1 MSTLDSNK
9 LQILKAEDAKRSGRF
24 DSWTRGLTSAA
35 RVKGCAAALAPN
47 RLVHD
52 MLQVSLNKAH
62 EVVAND
68 QASRLAKIEGEGDDA
83 VAARAAIAV
92 VPVGRITSA
101 TLNQQWDL
109 ALLVQQ
115 WTHNTKDWPM
125 FNKVDNDDPELGT
138 KMMLMVMRKYMSS
151 GSAPSQDWTLEMHR
165 KQGEN
170 ETSAD
175 VWDRIKTCAAA
186 LESCG
191 RIQSHLSLIDAL
203 KQNLGPAHVSW
214 VNNIDDSYT
223 LEDVDVAVYDK
234 GRFVDHKENK
244 GDSSGRAAYPAADQA
259 DARDLTIS
267 ELTACIARLE
277 DQVNRLA
284 SGGSSSKD
292 NGHFT
297 GTCHYCKK
305 PGHKISDCKKLKD
318 KNRASGKNSGGSE
331 SSGSGAAFPA
341 CLVAHCDCSDFSD
354 HTSSVPMLS
363 LHNPFDVLGDMD
375 FLPEEIV
382 DELMYGAEAA
392 SGEVR
397 GEREAHTGAATQ
409 VPVPETLPE
418 LQSPPELDFDKTQ
431 KLDWVWDFISRQW
444 VDPGRFP
451 AILERRTTPSGFVYT
466 SLFDLADY
474 GDYETLDHVTM
485 ESEYNSLMGKFVKTD
500 EPDSGKAG
508 PSRIPT
514 YSERIGK
521 VTVEEFELPS
531 CYGTGSGFAARNF
544 SDDESSDSS
553 DDDEIAHGISHHE
566 KRLLRCEARL
576 TRWNKRNP
584 DHGGSFPSR
593 ELHLSDES
601 SSVASSSDDT
611 WVTDDSADE
620 DTASVDPAFDRQR
633 LQQRYSSALRRAGM
647 RRSRPRSYAS
657 FVRMANRTIWNAR
670 NRTYF
675 RPTGELSPSDFSIRI
690 AGHIVTWTRRS
701 SGHATSLSDAQCYAS
716 HGPGRSSHVRSGHR
730 WLMDSGANNHM
741 VTEESD
747 CTSDITPLSGFITG
761 VSVDIVG
768 QGNCEIYVTTSS
780 GESIPATIYGVKIT
794 LDLATRTNGAFTR
807 IFSVRQ
813 AVRNGCSVL
822 FSPTENSLSLPDG
835 TNIPLDSENGL
846 Y

>member
-1 MSTLDSNK
+1 
-9 LQILKAEDAKRSGRF
+9 
-24 DSWTRGLTSAA
+24 
-35 RVKGCAAALAPN
+35 
-47 RLVHD
+47 
-52 MLQVSLNKAH
+52 
-62 EVVAND
+62 
-68 QASRLAKIEGEGDDA
+68 
-83 VAARAAIAV
+83 
-92 VPVGRITSA
+92 
-101 TLNQQWDL
+101 
-109 ALLVQQ
+109 
-115 WTHNTKDWPM
+115 
-125 FNKVDNDDPELGT
+125 
-138 KMMLMVMRKYMSS
+138 
-151 GSAPSQDWTLEMHR
+151 MHR

-170 ETSAD
+170 ETSAG

-214 VNNIDDSYT
+214 VNDLDDSYT
-223 LEDVDVAVYDK
+223 LEDVDAAVYNK
-234 GRFVDHKENK
+234 GMFVDHRENK

-267 ELTACIARLE
+267 ELTACIVRLE
-277 DQVNRLA
+277 DQVNKLT

-305 PGHKISDCKKLKD
+305 PGHKISDCRKLKD
-318 KNRASGKNSGGSE
+318 KNRASGKNSGEGE
-331 SSGSGAAFPA
+331 SSGGGAAFPA
-341 CLVAHCDCSDFSD
+341 CLVAPCDCSDNASD
-354 HTSSVPMLS
+354 CSDVSSHTSSAPMLS

-392 SGEVR
+392 SGVIR
-397 GEREAHTGAATQ
+397 AAALCNDGAAAQ

-431 KLDWVWDFISRQW
+431 KLDWVWDFISREW

-451 AILERRTTPSGFVYT
+451 AILERRTTPSGFVYS

-474 GDYETLDHVTM
+474 GDYETLDYETM
-485 ESEYNSLMGKFVKTD
+485 ESEYNSFVGKYVKKD
-500 EPDSGKAG
+500 ELDSGKAG

-531 CYGTGSGFAARNF
+531 CYGTGYGFAARNV

-553 DDDEIAHGISHHE
+553 DDDEIAHGIAHHE
-566 KRLLRCEARL
+566 KKLLRYEARL
-576 TRWNKRNP
+576 KRWNKRNP
-584 DHGGSFPSR
+584 GHGGSFPSS
-593 ELHLSDES
+593 ELHFSDES

-620 DTASVDPAFDRQR
+620 NTASVDPAFDRQR

-657 FVRMANRTIWNAR
+657 FVRMANRTIWTAR

-701 SGHATSLSDAQCYAS
+701 SGHTTSISDAQCYAS
-716 HGPGRSSHVRSGHR
+716 HGPGRSSHVRNGHR

-747 CTSDITPLSGFITG
+747 CTSDIAPSSGFITG

-794 LDLATRTNGAFTR
+794 PDLATRTNGAFTR

-835 TNIPLDSENGL
+835 TNIPFG
-846 Y
+846 

>member
-1 MSTLDSNK
+1 MSTLDSK
-9 LQILKAEDAKRSGRF
+9 FSVQILKAEDATRSGHF

-35 RVKGCAAALAPN
+35 RVKGCAAAIVPN
-47 RLVHD
+47 RRVHD

-83 VAARAAIAV
+83 VAARAAITV

-109 ALLVQQ
+109 ALLVNQ

-125 FNKVDNDDPELGT
+125 FNKLGNDDPELGT

-151 GSAPSQDWTLEMHR
+151 GSAPGQKWTLDMHR

-214 VNNIDDSYT
+214 VNTIDDSYT

-277 DQVNRLA
+277 DQVNKLT
-284 SGGSSSKD
+284 SGGSSSND

-318 KNRASGKNSGGSE
+318 KNRASGKNSGGGE

-341 CLVAHCDCSDFSD
+341 CLVAHCDCSDNASDCSDSSD
-354 HTSSVPMLS
+354 HTSSSPMLS

-382 DELMYGAEAA
+382 DELMYGVEAA
-392 SGEVR
+392 SGEIR
-397 GEREAHTGAATQ
+397 GEREAHAGAATQ
-409 VPVPETLPE
+409 VLVPGTLPE

-451 AILERRTTPSGFVYT
+451 AILERRTTPSGFVYS

-485 ESEYNSLMGKFVKTD
+485 ESEYNSFVGKFVKTD

-521 VTVEEFELPS
+521 VTVEEFELP
-531 CYGTGSGFAARNF
+531 CGYGTGSGFAARNF

-566 KRLLRCEARL
+566 KRLLRHEARL
-576 TRWNKRNP
+576 ARWNKRNP
-584 DHGGSFPSR
+584 DQGGSFPSR

-701 SGHATSLSDAQCYAS
+701 SGHATSISDAQCYAS
-716 HGPGRSSHVRSGHR
+716 HGPGRSSHVRSSHHPVVWLYYWSICGHC
-730 WLMDSGANNHM
+730 W
-741 VTEESD
+741 
-747 CTSDITPLSGFITG
+747 
-761 VSVDIVG
+761 
-768 QGNCEIYVTTSS
+768 
-780 GESIPATIYGVKIT
+780 
-794 LDLATRTNGAFTR
+794 TRK
-807 IFSVRQ
+807 
-813 AVRNGCSVL
+813 L
-822 FSPTENSLSLPDG
+822 
-835 TNIPLDSENGL
+835 
-846 Y
+846 

>member
-1 MSTLDSNK
+1 MSALDSK
-9 LQILKAEDAKRSGRF
+9 FSMQVLKAEEAKRSGHF

-35 RVKGCAAALAPN
+35 RVKGCAAAIVPN

-52 MLQVSLNKAH
+52 ILQVSLTKAH
-62 EVVAND
+62 EIVAND
-68 QASRLAKIEGEGDDA
+68 RASRLAKIEGEGDDA

-101 TLNQQWDL
+101 TLNQQYDL

-125 FNKVDNDDPELGT
+125 FNKLNNDDPELGT
-138 KMMLMVMRKYMSS
+138 KMMLLVMRKYMSS
-151 GSAPSQDWTLEMHR
+151 GSAPSQKWTLEMHR

-203 KQNLGPAHVSW
+203 KQNLGPSHVSW
-214 VNNIDDSYT
+214 VNDLDDSYT

-234 GRFVDHKENK
+234 GMFVDQRENK

-267 ELTACIARLE
+267 EHTACIARLE
-277 DQVNRLA
+277 DQVNKLT

-305 PGHKISDCKKLKD
+305 PGHKISDCNKLKD
-318 KNRASGKNSGGSE
+318 KNRASGKKSGGGE

-341 CLVAHCDCSDFSD
+341 CLVAHCDCSDNASD
-354 HTSSVPMLS
+354 RSDVSTHTSSVPMLS

-397 GEREAHTGAATQ
+397 GEREAPAGAPTQ

-418 LQSPPELDFDKTQ
+418 LQSPSELDFDKTQ
-431 KLDWVWDFISRQW
+431 KLDWVWDFISREW

-451 AILERRTTPSGFVYT
+451 AILERRTTPSGFVYS

-474 GDYETLDHVTM
+474 GDYETLDHETM
-485 ESEYNSLMGKFVKTD
+485 ESEYNSFVGKFVKKD

-531 CYGTGSGFAARNF
+531 CYGTGSRFAARNF

-566 KRLLRCEARL
+566 KRLLRYEARL
-576 TRWNKRNP
+576 NRWNKRNP
-584 DHGGSFPSR
+584 VHDGSFPSR
-593 ELHLSDES
+593 ELHFRMSRHLLLRRQMTPGSLMIRL
-601 SSVASSSDDT
+601 T
-611 WVTDDSADE
+611 RILLPWIRLLIDSA
-620 DTASVDPAFDRQR
+620 
-633 LQQRYSSALRRAGM
+633 Y
-647 RRSRPRSYAS
+647 
-657 FVRMANRTIWNAR
+657 NNA
-670 NRTYF
+670 T
-675 RPTGELSPSDFSIRI
+675 
-690 AGHIVTWTRRS
+690 TR
-701 SGHATSLSDAQCYAS
+701 H
-716 HGPGRSSHVRSGHR
+716 
-730 WLMDSGANNHM
+730 
-741 VTEESD
+741 
-747 CTSDITPLSGFITG
+747 
-761 VSVDIVG
+761 
-768 QGNCEIYVTTSS
+768 
-780 GESIPATIYGVKIT
+780 
-794 LDLATRTNGAFTR
+794 
-807 IFSVRQ
+807 
-813 AVRNGCSVL
+813 
-822 FSPTENSLSLPDG
+822 
-835 TNIPLDSENGL
+835 
-846 Y
+846 